1 MNHQISFIIIL
12 HVRITEASA
21 VVCMCVCLCVCMCV
35 LVFVDGRSKSKI
47 MVDNHCKLLLIRE
60 ETGSPSR
67 QLSQWADVLLL
78 VFSYADIDSLN
89 QVGVGV
95 A

>member
-1 MNHQISFIIIL
+1 MCTSENKKGERDLSLGPWVISIICGYFNFMI
-12 HVRITEASA
+12 
-21 VVCMCVCLCVCMCV
+21 CCCCCC
-35 LVFVDGRSKSKI
+35 FPDGRSKSKI

-89 QVGVGV
+89 Q
-95 A
+95 AS

>member
-1 MNHQISFIIIL
+1 MKLFFPL
-12 HVRITEASA
+12 
-21 VVCMCVCLCVCMCV
+21 L
-35 LVFVDGRSKSKI
+35 DGRSKSKI
-47 MVDNHCKLLLIRE
+47 TVDGRCKLLLIRE

-89 QVGVGV
+89 QVRKRGTRVHIYNMV
-95 A
+95 YNLSCYLFMAS